1 MLSSVR
7 SVRFVACNM
16 RGSLLRWI
24 KFTASFSHFCSDVC
38 YFFLELVLMILFSFT
53 CFWYFSATRMCTKPQ
68 KPLYNGR
75 TVISAVVSLPNIVQQ
90 KVTSQLRCR
99 FRPWLHCQWADTK
112 CLSLIH
118 PPEHVTS
125 GFKTAR
131 PWVMSQHLHQSF
143 IYIYIVYCTSVRSRC
158 IPQILSAMIYVP
170 LTSIHLGTLV
180 LRRFDLMVLA
190 RTLHSMLH

>member
-7 SVRFVACNM
+7 SVRFVACNL

-24 KFTASFSHFCSDVC
+24 KFTASFSHFCSDVWLL
-38 YFFLELVLMILFSFT
+38 FFLELVLMILFSFT

-75 TVISAVVSLPNIVQQ
+75 TVILAVVSLPNIVQQ
-90 KVTSQLRCR
+90 KWRHICRCK
-99 FRPWLHCQWADTK
+99 PSIQTMTT
-112 CLSLIH
+112 LS
-118 PPEHVTS
+118 VS
-125 GFKTAR
+125 R
-131 PWVMSQHLHQSF
+131 YQMSQSNPPPNTSHLVSRQQDHGCHSA
-143 IYIYIVYCTSVRSRC
+143 YTNLLYIVYCTLVRSRC

-170 LTSIHLGTLV
+170 LTSSHLRTLV

-190 RTLHSMLH
+190 RMLHSMLH